1 MKRMNMKIWI
11 LALCLLFGLTGLQA
25 QTKIACIGNSITY
38 GYGLSSPSGQSYP
51 TLLQE
56 MLGDNYLV
64 KNYGVSARTL
74 LKNGNLPYWNE
85 PQYTESKAF
94 NPDTV
99 IIMLGTNDAK
109 LKLNWLPYHDEFVLD
124 YEALVSAFKNLPSK
138 PEIWVCE
145 VVPAYRKIWDISDS
159 TIVHGV
165 NPAIVTVANEEG
177 VHLIDM
183 YKKMSGHPEWFQDD
197 GIHPNKEGA
206 ESMAG
211 FIYEEITG
219 KSVSFAK

>member
-1 MKRMNMKIWI
+1 MKSINMKIWI
-11 LALCLLFGLTGLQA
+11 LTLCLGIGLAGLQA

-38 GYGLSSPSGQSYP
+38 GYGLLSPSEQSYP

-85 PQYTESKAF
+85 PQYAEAKAF

-109 LKLNWLPYHDEFVLD
+109 LKLNWQPHHDEFIMD
-124 YEALVSAFKNLPSK
+124 YEALVRTFKSLPSK
-138 PEIWVCE
+138 PEIWICE
-145 VVPAYRKIWDISDS
+145 VVPAYRRIWDISDS
-159 TIVHGV
+159 TIVYGV
-165 NPAIVTVANEEG
+165 NPAIMKVAKEEH
-177 VHLIDM
+177 VHLVNM
-183 YKKMSGHPEWFQDD
+183 YNKMSGHPEWFQDD

-206 ESMAG
+206 EAMAG
-211 FIYEEITG
+211 IFYEVLTE
-219 KSVSFAK
+219 KR